1 MGTTQIFSW
10 GSTLVWQALT
20 SLAPALTVSREETSF
35 DPSLFPPAGT
45 GGAAMSAPGWLEL
58 EFGGQ
63 RLGGNGFDLSN
74 GYHPDTKRMVTRM
87 GKLALTMAN
96 TSGRGPGPVTQ

>member
-1 MGTTQIFSW
+1 
-10 GSTLVWQALT
+10 
-20 SLAPALTVSREETSF
+20 
-35 DPSLFPPAGT
+35 
-45 GGAAMSAPGWLEL
+45 MSAPGWLEL

-87 GKLALTMAN
+87 GNAGLDHGQYQWTWAGASYAVNSRLVLDADFASCLNKDKPQFTAFAGFTVLIGKVN
-96 TSGRGPGPVTQ
+96 